1 MLVLRRTCGQA
12 IIIGKHAETIVKV
25 LGYENG
31 IVSIGIDSDKDIQVD
46 RLEVFERRLLN
57 LSPENSI
64 RSKIQNRL
72 SAYARKIKR
81 SFTYITR

>member
-1 MLVLRRTCGQA
+1 MLVLRRTCGQS
-12 IIIGKHAETIVKV
+12 ITIGKHAETIVKV
-25 LGYENG
+25 LGCENG
-31 IVSIGIDSDKDIQVD
+31 IVSIGIDADKDVQVD

-57 LSPENSI
+57 LSPEDSI